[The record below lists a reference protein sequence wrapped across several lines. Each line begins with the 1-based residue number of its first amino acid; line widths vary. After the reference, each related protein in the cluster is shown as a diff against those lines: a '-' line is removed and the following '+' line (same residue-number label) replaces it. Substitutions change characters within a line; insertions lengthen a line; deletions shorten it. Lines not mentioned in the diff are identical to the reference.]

1 MYKTQVFVNHEGDHF
16 RTRLTHTLEVAQL
29 ARGICKSLALNEDL
43 AEAIAYG
50 HDLGHTPFGHAVER
64 YLDTVMQ
71 KENILINGKP
81 ARFYHNEQSV
91 RVVDLL
97 ESRNTEYKGLN
108 LTYEVREGI
117 LKHNKDSS
125 GIYNKLKPNKP
136 CSSLEGQIVGLVDT
150 VAYLCHDLQDGIQSG
165 LIEDAEHTNRDFREG
180 MKEVKDIIAN
190 ILKVN
195 TNKIDFTRYSDTYFI
210 DDLIH
215 SLIMNITVKSV
226 ENLIRNGIKT
236 QEDIKAAADR
246 GETIIAFH
254 DFESKAFDRLRKLI
268 YNNVYGLHTIET
280 MDRKAESVVKELFER
295 FRDNEKLLPPDILDK
310 YLHLNLVPGYDG
322 LPLSKEQVIIDYISC
337 MTDRFALEEYERLRN
352 PHIKI

>member
-1 MYKTQVFVNHEGDHF
+1 M
-16 RTRLTHTLEVAQL
+16 
-29 ARGICKSLALNEDL
+29 
-43 AEAIAYG
+43 
-50 HDLGHTPFGHAVER
+50 
-64 YLDTVMQ
+64 
-71 KENILINGKP
+71 
-81 ARFYHNEQSV
+81 
-91 RVVDLL
+91 VDFL

-125 GIYNKLKPNKP
+125 GIYNKLKPGKP

-165 LIEDAEHTNRDFREG
+165 LIEDAEHTNRDFRAG
-180 MKEVKDIIAN
+180 MKEVRDIISD

-195 TNKIDFTRYSDTYFI
+195 TKQIDFTRYSDTYFI

-226 ENLIRNGIKT
+226 ENLKLYDIKT
-236 QEDIKAAADR
+236 HADVKAAADR

-254 DFESKAFDRLRKLI
+254 SVESKAFEKLRKLI
-268 YNNVYGLHTIET
+268 YKNVYGLHTIET

-310 YLHLNLVPGYDG
+310 YLHMNSVPGYDG

>member
-1 MYKTQVFVNHEGDHF
+1 
-16 RTRLTHTLEVAQL
+16 
-29 ARGICKSLALNEDL
+29 
-43 AEAIAYG
+43 
-50 HDLGHTPFGHAVER
+50 
-64 YLDTVMQ
+64 
-71 KENILINGKP
+71 
-81 ARFYHNEQSV
+81 
-91 RVVDLL
+91 
-97 ESRNTEYKGLN
+97 
-108 LTYEVREGI
+108 
-117 LKHNKDSS
+117 
-125 GIYNKLKPNKP
+125 
-136 CSSLEGQIVGLVDT
+136 
-150 VAYLCHDLQDGIQSG
+150 
-165 LIEDAEHTNRDFREG
+165 
-180 MKEVKDIIAN
+180 
-190 ILKVN
+190 
-195 TNKIDFTRYSDTYFI
+195 
-210 DDLIH
+210 
-215 SLIMNITVKSV
+215 MNITVKSV